1 VSPKAHGGPPTYPIE
16 AEHTLA
22 VAEELEKRVVFLPHE
37 LMQRIERARTR
48 ENHLNENEFFCLL
61 IELGL
66 KNL

>member
-22 VAEELEKRVVFLPHE
+22 VAEELEKRVVFLPRE
-37 LMQRIERARTR
+37 LSQRIERARTR
-48 ENHLNENEFFCLL
+48 ENRLDANEFLVLL
-61 IELGL
+61 LEIGL